1 MPREKLSFGN
11 PFQHSGVVSGE
22 ARVLPAEG
30 DSHTHT
36 HKLTHTLTHSHT
48 HTHTQVKRV
57 FYRLKEIGVAA
68 WFDEESMTGDINL
81 TVG

>member
-1 MPREKLSFGN
+1 
-11 PFQHSGVVSGE
+11 
-22 ARVLPAEG
+22 
-30 DSHTHT
+30 
-36 HKLTHTLTHSHT
+36 
-48 HTHTQVKRV
+48 VKRV